1 MKGRILFA
9 LMFAALMALGI
20 SSLND
25 LQAQKAA
32 LPLSERAAAHVAAL
46 PPVKM
51 QSASVSAEKALP
63 APQISAPQWFKK
75 FARSAICGSQAAFAF
90 SAMLSRKTLGPQ
102 ILEPRA

>member
-63 APQISAPQWFKK
+63 APQISGILPQQ
-75 FARSAICGSQAAFAF
+75 ARALSQNMPPLLQSYYLFSYQAFHY
-90 SAMLSRKTLGPQ
+90 SD
-102 ILEPRA
+102 RAG